1 MGPVPFCLKKTKVE
15 LKEIDAQLNAHVG
28 RLLLY
33 LLQAG
38 SDGERRRK
46 RFRQPAM
53 AGTVGDAGRRVA
65 APVGVD
71 QPGGEDAQPRPVGL
85 NAGGHVAAADAWGEL
100 DGGADRKSTRLNS
113 SH

>member
-15 LKEIDAQLNAHVG
+15 LTEIAAQLNAHVG

-46 RFRQPAM
+46 RLRQPAM

-65 APVGVD
+65 EPVGVA
-71 QPGGEDAQPRPVGL
+71 QPGREAAQPRPVGL
-85 NAGGHVAAADAWGEL
+85 QAGGPVAGRADEGRA
-100 DGGADRKSTRLNS
+100 
-113 SH
+113 